1 MSIPING
8 QLKWNPIYKSVH
20 PCAREEGC
28 TVSVALEQ
36 EDMQLTLVSEN
47 SRMLDMRPVHIYQFS
62 KHGDI
67 RKETRASAV
76 QLDLLVN
83 WVISPPSHPTHLP
96 ASFTSDYFRGEQ
108 FVLSFMSDRRVQ
120 RVSRQAF
127 YCCTHRS
134 LAAGKQSLSTQSKTL
149 LFSATV
155 CPSILRSSTHYQ
167 SFPPTPRVHPFC
179 RPAHKPVSLSP
190 YTRSRDSLIPWPLRA
205 PCQGDMA
212 VLRPLPRLAGS

>member
-8 QLKWNPIYKSVH
+8 KLKWNPIYKSVH

-28 TVSVALEQ
+28 TVSAPLEQ
-36 EDMQLTLVSEN
+36 EKMQLTLVTEN
-47 SRMLDMRPVHIYQFS
+47 STMLDMQPVHIYQFS

-167 SFPPTPRVHPFC
+167 SFPPPYPSCPSILPSCTQTSLVITVH
-179 RPAHKPVSLSP
+179 
-190 YTRSRDSLIPWPLRA
+190 
-205 PCQGDMA
+205 
-212 VLRPLPRLAGS
+212 